1 MACCSGVTPGTFRYL
16 DRPRLEYNHFAMSIS
31 PPPSPRYHVAQLPVR
46 RFTVEEYHR
55 LIENHFFVADEQ
67 FELIDG
73 YITEKMSRNPPHDAA
88 VNRVRR
94 RIERALPPGWI
105 VRIQSAITTAD
116 SEPEP
121 DIAVARGDDD
131 DYLAHHPGP
140 DLALVVEVSNTTLAT
155 DRGPKL
161 AAYARAGV
169 AAFWIVNLDE
179 AQLEVFTAPSAQ
191 TSTYAVAEIFKAGN
205 SITIS
210 LDAQSSRSIAV
221 GELFP

>member
-1 MACCSGVTPGTFRYL
+1 
-16 DRPRLEYNHFAMSIS
+16 MSVAL
-31 PPPSPRYHVAQLPVR
+31 PPSPRYRVAQMPVR

-55 LIENHFFVADEQ
+55 LIDERFFVDGEQ

-73 YITEKMSRNPPHDAA
+73 YITEKISRNPPHDAA
-88 VNRVRR
+88 VNRARR

-131 DYLAHHPGP
+131 DYVSRHPGP
-140 DLALVVEVSNTTLAT
+140 LDLALVVEVANTTLAT

-161 AAYARAGV
+161 AAYARAQIEV
-169 AAFWIVNLDE
+169 YWIVNLDD
-179 AQLEVFTAPSAQ
+179 ACLEVFTAPDPKS
-191 TSTYAVAEIFKAGN
+191 SSYAKSEILKSGE
-205 SITIS
+205 SISIS
-210 LDAQSSRSIAV
+210 LDGQPSKSISVA
-221 GELFP
+221 ELLP